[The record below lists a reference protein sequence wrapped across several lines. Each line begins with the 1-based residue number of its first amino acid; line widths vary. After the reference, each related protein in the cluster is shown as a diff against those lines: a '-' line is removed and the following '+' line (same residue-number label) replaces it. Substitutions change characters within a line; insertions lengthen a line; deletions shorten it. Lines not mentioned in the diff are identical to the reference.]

1 MADSRYS
8 LPLRKRRRSALSC
21 IECRRRKIKCD
32 RNSPCSHCKQSRGIT
47 CVYNGHGRPSA
58 AESNATS
65 TLVAPLQVVSQGQG
79 IYSTSSHPEKHS
91 VTSGQSSSYTTP
103 ITVNS
108 SDSERRRDSL
118 PRTQDN
124 NTLLPQS
131 VHCTLTPGDSVGTK
145 QPDGIAMNVNAHVIG
160 HRTATG
166 ENEESGVAYET
177 HGDFL
182 ALNNVIVGGSH
193 TVSLLRTKFFNPSSG
208 IPPHD
213 SKASIRSMRFYGQS
227 HWKHSLKQFDNILT
241 SEGLNHLDCGQG
253 SDQIHNIM
261 HKCKAMIRKAKAE
274 VPNFCN
280 LKPQVQQDFPERDVA
295 DRLVQNYFRTMEG
308 TYRILHT
315 QSFYH
320 EYEQYWKDP
329 LRAAPPSVMKI
340 LLTMAIGSCFYQDEK
355 SGSLRAR
362 AQQWVAAAQTWVSVP
377 LEKARLNVSVLQVH
391 CLLLLARQTNA
402 VGGDLTWISAGSLL
416 RTAFIIG
423 LHRDPKYF
431 PRISTLQ
438 SELRRRLWATV
449 LEMTI
454 QTSLDSGMPPLISM
468 NDFDTKSPSNVDD
481 EDLCE
486 GMTEE
491 LIPKPMHLFTQ
502 TSIQIQLLKSL
513 PTRYQI
519 ARQINDFQSG
529 ASYDDILRL
538 GTEMNMACNENTMRM
553 NEYTS
558 SMPRPTMLQR
568 NLLDLT
574 TRRFLLAVHRPFA
587 IKSKEDPRYYFSRK
601 VCLDTALIIAS
612 HTSSSSR
619 DPPPLPGKT
628 DDYTRLRTVGSGFY
642 KEITIYAGVLVGIEL
657 SMQLEEEA
665 ASGLPPTRSAAIA
678 RAPLHKVLREIV
690 ELSAARVQF
699 GDNGVREYIFLSAV
713 MAKME
718 ALEKGTDPKHAM
730 REMAQLSA
738 QNYLEMIKAR
748 TNQAETPSDIS
759 DLHDTGELAEQLTLE
774 QDFPHDFMLQDGSL
788 YFDTDMLGSWH
799 LDSWEENSPW

>member
-1 MADSRYS
+1 MADSRHS
-8 LPLRKRRRSALSC
+8 LPLHKRRRSALSC
-21 IECRRRKIKCD
+21 VECRRRKIKCD
-32 RNSPCSHCKQSRGIT
+32 RNSPCSHCRQSRGIT
-47 CVYNGHGRPSA
+47 CIYSGRGRPLA
-58 AESNATS
+58 TEPNAS
-65 TLVAPLQVVSQGQG
+65 TLSASVQVVGQGQG
-79 IYSTSSHPEKHS
+79 IYSSSSHPEKYS
-91 VTSGQSSSYTTP
+91 VSTGQSPSYATP

-108 SDSERRRDSL
+108 SDPERRRNPLS
-118 PRTQDN
+118 RTQDS

-131 VHCTLTPGDSVGTK
+131 IPYTSTPGHQVGTK
-145 QPDGIAMNVNAHVIG
+145 RSDDIATNVNAHVNG
-160 HRTATG
+160 NGTATG
-166 ENEESGVAYET
+166 ESEESKIAYET
-177 HGDFL
+177 QGDFL

-193 TVSLLRTKFFNPSSG
+193 NVSLLRTKFSNPSSG

-241 SEGLNHLDCGQG
+241 SEGLNHLDRGQG
-253 SDQIHNIM
+253 SDQIRNVM

-274 VPNFCN
+274 VPTLFSLNS
-280 LKPQVQQDFPERDVA
+280 QVQHDFPERDVA

-329 LRAAPPSVMKI
+329 LRAAPPSIMKI
-340 LLTMAIGSCFYQDEK
+340 LLTMAIGSCFYQDED

-362 AQQWVAAAQTWVSVP
+362 AQQWVSAAQIWVSAP

-416 RTAFIIG
+416 RTAFLIG

-431 PRISTLQ
+431 PRMSILQ

-449 LEMTI
+449 LEMTV

-486 GMTEE
+486 GMMEA
-491 LIPKPMHLFTQ
+491 LIPKPIHLFTQ

-519 ARQINDFQSG
+519 ARQINDFQSS

-538 GTEMNMACNENTMRM
+538 GTEMNMACNESTIRM

-558 SMPRPTMLQR
+558 SIPRPTMLQR

-574 TRRFLLAVHRPFA
+574 TRRFLLALHRPFA

-601 VCLDTALIIAS
+601 VCLDTALIVAS
-612 HTSSSSR
+612 HTSSSPG
-619 DPPPLPGKT
+619 DPQPLPGKT

-665 ASGLPPTRSAAIA
+665 ASGLPPTRSAAIG
-678 RAPLHKVLREIV
+678 RAPLHKVLRDIV

-718 ALEKGTDPKHAM
+718 ALEKGTNPEHAM
-730 REMAQLSA
+730 KEMAQLSA

-748 TNQAETPSDIS
+748 TNQPETPSDIS
-759 DLHDTGELAEQLTLE
+759 DLQDTGELAEQLLTLE

-788 YFDTDMLGSWH
+788 YFDTDLLGSWH
-799 LDSWEENSPW
+799 LDTWIGNNP